1 MTFVI
6 AEGRYRIAGGEGRL
20 LESEQ
25 GLLRP
30 SSACPRLQNDWTE
43 PNWQSALSA
52 PKNSCK
58 RVKPPEALEEYLLVL
73 RDDPENDIVRQLAA
87 DLCLSLSRNA
97 DAVRLLG
104 ELFEKQVGAGDATR
118 ASLTY
123 KKLARHGNPTWQQK
137 FRFGQLL
144 EGSNKK
150 LAVGTYEAALQDL
163 LKIGKKQE
171 SAEILD
177 RIVAIEPTQ
186 ANLLRVA
193 ELASELGNRK
203 ASAGAFQRIAI
214 LIEAEGGEVAQWYER
229 AYQEDSSDQSIALA
243 YGKSLLSQ
251 GQVGAAIF
259 ILEPQLNSG
268 QVTPALRETYA
279 DALVAAGRFGEAE
292 PLVWQLFEQNPAR
305 VQQVIGLIGN
315 FLDAEQD
322 AAAVE
327 LARKLEQFQRRR
339 GERRQFIAIMEDI
352 TGAHRASSEI
362 LEFLS
367 ELYNSSNREND
378 YCQTLLKLFDLYCST
393 ADFAKA
399 AECLDRAAEVDPY
412 EPGHLK
418 RLEMLRGKVDDSRF
432 KVIASRFSSAAKAPE
447 ERVQAEGP
455 TLGAGT
461 LQDLMLQAEIL
472 VQYGMRTKAVERLQ
486 RIQELF
492 PREEERNEDLQRLY
506 LAAGVTP
513 RYAGSAP
520 LPPAAPSAAPVAPS
534 APAVAAPDPAADVRS
549 FTRVAEITRKLYHQ
563 GTAPAVLSTA
573 VKEIGAHWEASRCI
587 AAMGKPGLSPT
598 AMDEFCAEG
607 FKKSSVGALGEL
619 VACLQQA
626 VEGHEPL
633 AIQEAAKDPALQ
645 SVKKIVNELGAT
657 SILAVPL
664 SDGPDTVGLLVVIH
678 SRPRTWQQ
686 SDMVVLKTLTE
697 QMVIALNNAGLRRL
711 VKNLS
716 VTDEKSGLLKRASYI
731 DLLLAESKRAIQ
743 NASSLSVVLL
753 QFGKSSA
760 LIKEYGEAEVQAM
773 IERAGQLFAANI
785 RSNDLAF
792 RYDTSTIAILLG
804 ETAEKEAIMAIE
816 KLRKIVSDLKLP
828 AKDGVAQPAQFS
840 AGVAEAVIRN
850 EYDPV
855 DVVTEIINR
864 VEQALGQAIAQGSGK
879 VVALGP
885 VALTTSAVA

>member
-1 MTFVI
+1 MPEITKRLDR
-6 AEGRYRIAGGEGRL
+6 AELA
-20 LESEQ
+20 
-25 GLLRP
+25 
-30 SSACPRLQNDWTE
+30 
-43 PNWQSALSA
+43 
-52 PKNSCK
+52 K
-58 RVKPPEALEEYLLVL
+58 RVERAEKLLQKGKTPEALEEYLLVL
-73 RDDPENDIVRQLAA
+73 RDDPENDVVRQLAA

-163 LKIGKKQE
+163 VKIGKKQE

-229 AYQEDSSDQSIALA
+229 AYQEDSTDQSIALA
-243 YGKSLLSQ
+243 YGKSLLAQ

-268 QVTPALRETYA
+268 QVTPALREAYA

-315 FLDAEQD
+315 FLDSEQD

-447 ERVQAEGP
+447 ERAQAEGP

-520 LPPAAPSAAPVAPS
+520 LPPAAPSAAPVAPA

-678 SRPRTWQQ
+678 SRPRAWQQ

-753 QFGKSSA
+753 QFGKSST

-828 AKDGVAQPAQFS
+828 AKDGIAQPAQFS

-885 VALTTSAVA
+885 ASLAAVAVA

>member
-1 MTFVI
+1 MPEITKRLDR
-6 AEGRYRIAGGEGRL
+6 AEL
-20 LESEQ
+20 
-25 GLLRP
+25 
-30 SSACPRLQNDWTE
+30 T
-43 PNWQSALSA
+43 
-52 PKNSCK
+52 K
-58 RVKPPEALEEYLLVL
+58 RVERAEKLLQKGKTPEALEEYLLVL
-73 RDDPENDIVRQLAA
+73 KDDPENDVVRQLAA

-97 DAVRLLG
+97 DAVKLLG
-104 ELFEKQVGAGDATR
+104 DLFERQVGTGDATR

-150 LAVGTYEAALQDL
+150 LAVGTYEAALLDL
-163 LKIGKKQE
+163 GRLGKKQE
-171 SAEILD
+171 TAEILD

-203 ASAGAFQRIAI
+203 GAATAFQRIAQI
-214 LIEAEGGEVAQWYER
+214 AEAEGGDISQWYER
-229 AYQEDSSDQSIALA
+229 AYQEDSSDQDITLA

-268 QVTPALRETYA
+268 QVTPALRETYT
-279 DALVAAGRFGEAE
+279 DALVAAARFAEAE
-292 PLVWQLFEQNPAR
+292 PLAWQLFEQNPSR
-305 VQQVIGLIGN
+305 VQQVIALIGG
-315 FLDAEQD
+315 FLDSQQD
-322 AAAVE
+322 EAAVA

-352 TGAHRASSEI
+352 TAAHRASPEI

-378 YCQTLLKLFDLYCST
+378 YCQTLLKLFDLYVST
-393 ADFAKA
+393 SEFAKA

-418 RLEMLRGKVDDSRF
+418 RLEMLKGKVDDSRY

-447 ERVQAEGP
+447 ETAHVEGP
-455 TLGAGT
+455 TLGAST

-472 VQYGMRTKAVERLQ
+472 VQYGMRSKAVERLQ

-520 LPPAAPSAAPVAPS
+520 LPPAAVTTPISPVAPTPPP
-534 APAVAAPDPAADVRS
+534 APVHDPAADVRS

-573 VKEIGAHWEASRCI
+573 VKEIGGHWEATRCI
-587 AAMGKPGLSPT
+587 AAMGKAGLSPS

-607 FKKSSVGALGEL
+607 YKKASPGAIGEL
-619 VACLQQA
+619 VACLQKAIQ
-626 VEGHEPL
+626 GSEPL
-633 AIQEAAKDPALQ
+633 AIQEAQKAAELQ
-645 SVKKIVNELGAT
+645 SAKKVVAELGAST
-657 SILAVPL
+657 ILAVPL
-664 SDGPDTVGLLVVIH
+664 SDGEETVGILVLIH
-678 SRPRTWQQ
+678 NRGRVWQQ
-686 SDMVVLKTLTE
+686 SDLVVLKTLAD

-753 QFGKSSA
+753 QFGKGPA
-760 LIKEYGEAEVQAM
+760 LVKEHGEAEVQAM

-804 ETAEKEAIMAIE
+804 ETAEKEAMLAIE
-816 KLRKIVSDLKLP
+816 KLRKIISAVHFA
-828 AKDGVAQPAQFS
+828 AKDGAAQGAPAQFS
-840 AGVAEAVIRN
+840 AGVAEAVIRT
-850 EYDPV
+850 EYDPA
-855 DVVTEIINR
+855 DIVTEVINR
-864 VEQALGQAIAQGSGK
+864 AEHALAQAMAQGLGK
-879 VVALGP
+879 VVAAGP
-885 VALTTSAVA
+885 AALASGAVA

>member
-1 MTFVI
+1 MPEITRRLDR
-6 AEGRYRIAGGEGRL
+6 AELG
-20 LESEQ
+20 
-25 GLLRP
+25 
-30 SSACPRLQNDWTE
+30 
-43 PNWQSALSA
+43 
-52 PKNSCK
+52 K
-58 RVKPPEALEEYLLVL
+58 RVERAEKLLQKGKTPEALEEYLLVL
-73 RDDPENDIVRQLAA
+73 KDDPDNDVVRQLSA

-104 ELFEKQVGAGDATR
+104 DLFERQVATGDATR

-150 LAVGTYEAALQDL
+150 LAVGTYEAALLDL
-163 LKIGKKQE
+163 GKLGKKQE

-193 ELASELGNRK
+193 ELASDLGNRSIG
-203 ASAGAFQRIAI
+203 AAAFQKIAN
-214 LIEAEGGEVAQWYER
+214 LAQAEGADATHWHER
-229 AYQEDSSDQSIALA
+229 AYQEDSSDQTIALA
-243 YGKSLLSQ
+243 YAQSLLAQ
-251 GQVGAAIF
+251 GQVGAALF
-259 ILEPQLNSG
+259 ILEPQMNSG
-268 QVTPALRETYA
+268 QVTPALREAYA
-279 DALVAAGRFGEAE
+279 DALLGAGRFAEAE
-292 PLVWQLFEQNPAR
+292 PLVWQLFELNPSR
-305 VQQVIGLIGN
+305 VQQVIALIGH
-315 FLDAEQD
+315 FLDAQQDD
-322 AAAVE
+322 AAEA

-352 TGAHRASSEI
+352 TAAHRASPQI

-378 YCQTLLKLFDLYCST
+378 YCQTLLKLFDLYVGTSE
-393 ADFAKA
+393 FAKA

-418 RLEMLRGKVDDSRF
+418 RLEMLKGKIEDSRY

-447 ERVQAEGP
+447 EHAPVEGP
-455 TLGAGT
+455 TLGAST

-472 VQYGMRTKAVERLQ
+472 VQYGMRSKAVERLQ

-520 LPPAAPSAAPVAPS
+520 LPPAAVAAPAAGP
-534 APAVAAPDPAADVRS
+534 APAAAPAAPAPDPAADVRS

-563 GTAPAVLSTA
+563 STAPAVLNTA
-573 VKEIGAHWEASRCI
+573 VKEIGGHWDVTRCI

-607 FKKSSVGALGEL
+607 YKKSSPGAIGDL
-619 VACLQQA
+619 VACLQKA
-626 VEGHEPL
+626 VDGAEPL
-633 AIQEAAKDPALQ
+633 AIQEAEKSEALQ
-645 SVKKIVNELGAT
+645 SVKKVVAEMGAST
-657 SILAVPL
+657 MLAIPL
-664 SDGPDTVGLLVVIH
+664 SDGEETVGILVLVH
-678 SRPRTWQQ
+678 SRARVWQP
-686 SDMVVLKTLTE
+686 SDMVVLKTLAD

-716 VTDEKSGLLKRASYI
+716 VTEEKSGLLKRASYI

-753 QFGKSSA
+753 QFGKGGA
-760 LIKEYGEAEVQAM
+760 LIKEYGESEVRAM

-792 RYDTSTIAILLG
+792 RYDDSTVAILLG
-804 ETAEKEAIMAIE
+804 ETAEKEAMLAIE
-816 KLRKIVSDLKLP
+816 KLRKIVAAVKLP
-828 AKDGVAQPAQFS
+828 AKEGEPAQPAQFS
-840 AGVAEAVIRN
+840 AGVAEAVIRAD
-850 EYDPV
+850 YDPV
-855 DVVTEIINR
+855 DVVTEVINR
-864 VEQALGQAIAQGSGK
+864 VEYALGLAMAQGLGK
-879 VVALGP
+879 VVAAEP
-885 VALTTSAVA
+885 AALATGAVA